1 MHQVLRAG
9 RCGDGINVIWV
20 KRGMEVFLWFSFTR
34 LLDLGVDALDLVE
47 NPGNYGFEEEE
58 AMLSVIA

>member
-1 MHQVLRAG
+1 
-9 RCGDGINVIWV
+9 
-20 KRGMEVFLWFSFTR
+20 MEVFLWFSFTR

-58 AMLSVIA
+58 AMLSVIAQGGLLPSRY

>member
-1 MHQVLRAG
+1 MHQVLRAE
-9 RCGDGINVIWV
+9 RCGDGVNVIWE